1 MSTQAGSEV
10 EVKIPLL
17 DAPATGKRLA
27 TTGFTV
33 SVPREFESNTLYD
46 TPDGKL
52 RQAEMLL
59 RLRQVGSRCVV
70 TWKGPSVPG
79 PHKSRPELETTVGSL
94 ETLDLILRQL
104 GYRPAFRYEKYRT
117 ELVNPNDAG
126 KGTVTFDETPIGH
139 FMELEGPPGWIDQ
152 TAQRLGFTSHD
163 YVLESYGKLYLDD
176 CARRGVQPGNMV
188 FAPPPVE

>member
-1 MSTQAGSEV
+1 MSTQAGNEV

-17 DAPATGKRLA
+17 DASATTKRLESS
-27 TTGFTV
+27 GFTV

-46 TPDGKL
+46 TADGKL
-52 RQAEMLL
+52 RYSGMLL
-59 RLRQVGSRCVV
+59 RLRQAGSSCVV
-70 TWKGPSVPG
+70 TWKGPGVPG

-94 ETLDLILRQL
+94 EALDLILRQL
-104 GYRPAFRYEKYRT
+104 GYQPAFRYEKYRT
-117 ELVNPNDAG
+117 ELVNPTDAG

-139 FMELEGPPGWIDQ
+139 FMELEGPAGWIDR
-152 TAQRLGFTSHD
+152 TAQRLGFNSHD

-188 FAPPPVE
+188 FASKS